1 MIFSLYFFLK
11 DLNVST
17 KMAIFEKNVVH
28 VEYDDREDQDAHMV
42 YEGHGD
48 RLLEAAY
55 LGDLNEVEENFDL
68 GVIFSIFTDPTCI
81 EIRNEE
87 GDTPLIVASRNGH
100 EQLVSFLL
108 TVNEIRVDDT
118 NDIGS
123 NSLIEA
129 CENNHYSIVKLLLT
143 DGRIDPNHVDQDNF
157 CCLLTAAGHGHTK
170 VVKELLLDPRTCPNM
185 SDSNDDTSLHYAC
198 SHGYLDIVKIL
209 YYSRQEN
216 INLNAINKENCTPL
230 LEALQNGHT
239 QVVKFLLS
247 LPGIKIN
254 QCVLHYACV
263 FGYLDIVKMLFH
275 MGKVE
280 VKPVKKPRRG
290 RSLIL
295 DTLFSG
301 HLEVFSFLLKF
312 SGVDKIKNS

>member
-108 TVNEIRVDDT
+108 IVNEIRVDDT

-263 FGYLDIVKMLFH
+263 FGYLDIVKMLFN

-280 VKPVKKPRRG
+280 VKPGKKPRRG

-301 HLEVFSFLLKF
+301 HLEVFNFLLKF

>member
-1 MIFSLYFFLK
+1 MIFLTCLIKK

-17 KMAIFEKNVVH
+17 KMAVFEKNVVH
-28 VEYDDREDQDAHMV
+28 VEYEEHEDQVAHME
-42 YEGHGD
+42 YEDHGD
-48 RLLEAAY
+48 RLLEAAF
-55 LGDLNEVEENFDL
+55 LGDLNEVEENFDQ
-68 GVIFSIFTDPTCI
+68 GVILSMFTDPESI
-81 EIRNEE
+81 DIINEE

-108 TVNEIRVDDT
+108 TINEIRVDDT

-129 CENNHYSIVKLLLT
+129 SENNHYSIVKLLLT
-143 DGRIDPNHVDQDNF
+143 DGRIDPNHVDQDSF
-157 CCLLTAAGHGHTK
+157 GCLLTAVGHGHTK
-170 VVKELLLDPRTCPNM
+170 VVKELLLDHRTCPNM

-209 YYSRQEN
+209 YYSRPDV
-216 INLNAINKENCTPL
+216 INLNAKNKENYTPL
-230 LEALQNGHT
+230 FEALQNGHT

-290 RSLIL
+290 SSLIL